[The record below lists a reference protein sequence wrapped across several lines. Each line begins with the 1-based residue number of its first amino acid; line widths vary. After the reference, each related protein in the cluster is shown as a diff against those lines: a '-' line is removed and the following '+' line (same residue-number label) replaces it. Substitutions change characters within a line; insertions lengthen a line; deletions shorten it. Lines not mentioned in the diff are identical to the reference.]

1 MAITLGG
8 RGIASSEINVTP
20 LIDVLLVLLIIFMV
34 LPHPSKGET
43 AEIPRPPDK
52 EAVTPPDAAIVIQLK
67 DAGPSQRPTLKI
79 NDENVPWESLEG
91 KLQEIYLRRIEK
103 VAFLKGDPE
112 IDFQFVGEV
121 VDMTHHAGVTHV
133 GLMGN

>member
-43 AEIPRPPDK
+43 AEIPMPSDL
-52 EAVTPPDAAIVIQLK
+52 EAVATTEKAIVIQLK
-67 DAGPSQRPTLKI
+67 DTGASQRPILTI
-79 NDENVPWESLEG
+79 NDENVPWENLEA
-91 KLQEIYLRRIEK
+91 KLQEIYLRRIQK

-121 VDMTHHAGVTHV
+121 VDITHHAGVTHV

>member
-52 EAVTPPDAAIVIQLK
+52 DAVAPPETTVIIQLK
-67 DAGPSQRPTLKI
+67 DAGASQRPTLKI
-79 NDENVPWESLEG
+79 NEEDVRWDNLEAE
-91 KLQEIYLRRIEK
+91 LQKIYMRRIEK

>member
-121 VDMTHHAGVTHV
+121 VDMTHHAGVSHM
-133 GLMGN
+133 GLMRN

>member
-1 MAITLGG
+1 MAIALGG

-79 NDENVPWESLEG
+79 NDENVPWESLEA

-121 VDMTHHAGVTHV
+121 VDMTHHAGVSHV
-133 GLMGN
+133 GLMRN

>member
-43 AEIPRPPDK
+43 AEIPQPPDK
-52 EAVTPPDAAIVIQLK
+52 EAILPPEKTIVIQLN

-79 NDENVPWESLEG
+79 NEDGVAWENLEAE
-91 KLQEIYLRRIEK
+91 LQKIYIRRI
-103 VAFLKGDPE
+103 
-112 IDFQFVGEV
+112 
-121 VDMTHHAGVTHV
+121 
-133 GLMGN
+133 